1 MALVDSNTYI
11 EPTAGT
17 SLNASRSQFNNSLR
31 SLLTNFK
38 SAATPS
44 ATNITA
50 SGVNIGNQ
58 DGMLFRSAATNA
70 LYISDS
76 VHVKSAPVGGNFTRV
91 GIGNRV
97 ENGIGALAAN
107 IASYEI
113 GELVAT
119 PSASGALSANAR
131 LYLITDNSA
140 AMSGVKDMG
149 IPPTNGSI
157 VNTMI
162 GIGAITADRMG
173 TSSVTTVKIN
183 DSAVTTAK
191 INDSAVTTD
200 KINDSA
206 VTTDKLNDSAVTT
219 DKLGASAVTQSKI
232 LQNVQTHTNS
242 STVTVN
248 ALALMSYVKHSGTGT
263 LTVGAGQFDG
273 QTINIRS
280 NGTMTISW
288 SAGSQGISL
297 GSDAKLASG
306 IYDSDEGYWF
316 FSETVTT

>member
-1 MALVDSNTYI
+1 MPLVDSNTYI

-17 SLNASRSQFNNSLR
+17 SLNVARGQINNSLR

-38 SAATPS
+38 SAAQPV
-44 ATNITA
+44 ATNIVS
-50 SGVNIGNQ
+50 SGANQGEQ
-58 DGMLFRSAATNA
+58 DGMLFRSAKTNA

-76 VHVKSAPVGGNFTRV
+76 VHVKSSPVGGNFTRV

-97 ENGIGALAAN
+97 ENGIEALAAN

-119 PSASGALSANAR
+119 PSASGAISANAR

-140 AMSGVKDMG
+140 AMTGVKDIG
-149 IPPTNGSI
+149 IPPTNGS
-157 VNTMI
+157 VTSAML
-162 GIGAITADRMG
+162 G
-173 TSSVTTVKIN
+173 TNSVTTVKITDLN
-183 DSAVTTAK
+183 VTTAK
-191 INDSAVTTD
+191 INDSAVTTG

-206 VTTDKLNDSAVTT
+206 VTTAKLN
-219 DKLGASAVTQSKI
+219 ASAVTQAKI
-232 LQNVQTHTNS
+232 YQNVQTILNS
-242 STVTVN
+242 NTVSIN
-248 ALALMSYVKHSGTGT
+248 ALSIANFVKHSGTGT

-273 QTINIRS
+273 QTLNIRS

-297 GSDAKLASG
+297 AADAQLASAV
-306 IYDSDEGYWF
+306 YDADEGFWY
-316 FSETVTT
+316 FSETVTS